1 MRADAEPRVCGMNGF
16 LRPHKLWLA
25 LVGIVGISLAA
36 LFWIQDAN
44 NKVRA
49 EARTRFFEQY
59 NRQQFLVAELTA
71 HSLSELFTTLH
82 RNLGLVVSLFD
93 ARQVDRRRARDV
105 RDSLHKIYGVLADT
119 PVIDLVVFDRTGT
132 VVAIEPP
139 DPFTLGRSYAWRD
152 YFRWVKEKR
161 QPGRMYISPFMRM
174 EGGRNRGAKE
184 LIIAEGIYGPGGEFH
199 GAAVCTLNFDELARR
214 HILSIRMGKHGHAW
228 LMDSS
233 ARTILVDPNGKI
245 AGRTFEEAL
254 LPKWP
259 RLYHRLRA
267 AEDGKPG
274 SDWYDYE
281 DPDDPQRQVR
291 KLVSHYPVRLE
302 NRLWTVG
309 VATPEREVEALLTSF
324 LQRQETISTTLLV
337 TILGGASLLL
347 VLLFNW
353 NRSLSTQV
361 WLHTHALS
369 EAHTRLESTFDELLV
384 AKKVAAVGHLALGL
398 AHEIR
403 NPLSAIQ
410 MNMQM
415 IRKKIEPSGIL
426 GENFAIVEGEIQ
438 RLNRLLKDMMNFAAP
453 RPLRLEPV
461 DLGEI
466 VRRLLQLMA
475 QRFAE
480 RQIRVE
486 TSVDSPLM
494 LVCDPEQIHQVL
506 LNLVLNAVEAMEQG
520 EGNSFLCITAR
531 SRDGQAS
538 ISVSDTGRGI
548 PRDRCEQLF
557 DPFVTTKTSGGGLGL
572 SILQTIILSHG
583 GTISVASEEGVGATF
598 TVLLPLRGP
607 AGTGELQP

>member
-1 MRADAEPRVCGMNGF
+1 MNVF
-16 LRPHKLWLA
+16 LRTPKLWIA
-25 LVGIVGISLAA
+25 LVCLVGISLAA

-71 HSLSELFTTLH
+71 HSLTELFVTLH

-93 ARQVDRRRARDV
+93 ARPVDRRRAKDV
-105 RDSLHKIYGVLADT
+105 RGSLHKIYGALADT
-119 PVIDLVVFDRTGT
+119 PVIDLVVFDRNGS

-199 GAAVCTLNFDELARR
+199 GAAVCTLNFDELARK
-214 HILSIRMGKHGHAW
+214 HILSIKMGKHGHAW

-259 RLYHRLRA
+259 RLYHRLLA
-267 AEDGKPG
+267 AEDGQPG
-274 SDWYDYE
+274 SGWYDYE
-281 DPDDPQRQVR
+281 DPDDPRLQVR

-309 VATPEREVEALLTSF
+309 VATPEREVDALLTSF

-337 TILGGASLLL
+337 TILSGTSLLL
-347 VLLFNW
+347 VLLFKW
-353 NRSLSTQV
+353 NRSLATQV
-361 WLHTHALS
+361 WLHTRALS

-415 IRKKIEPSGIL
+415 ICKKIEPSGIL

-438 RLNRLLKDMMNFAAP
+438 RLNRLLKDVMNFAAP
-453 RPLRLEPV
+453 RPLRLESV
-461 DLGEI
+461 ELGEL
-466 VRRLLQLMA
+466 VRRLLRLMA
-475 QRFAE
+475 ERLSE
-480 RQIRVE
+480 RQIHVE
-486 TSVDSPLM
+486 SSVSSPLI

-506 LNLVLNAVEAMEQG
+506 LNLVLNAMEAMEHG
-520 EGNSFLCITAR
+520 ACNRVLGITAWGM
-531 SRDGQAS
+531 DGQVC

-548 PRDRCEQLF
+548 PRDKLEQLF

-572 SILQTIILSHG
+572 SLLQTIVLSHG
-583 GTISVASEEGVGATF
+583 GTVSVASEEGCGATF
-598 TVLLPLRGP
+598 TVLLPRQGH
-607 AGTGELQP
+607 AGTGGLQP